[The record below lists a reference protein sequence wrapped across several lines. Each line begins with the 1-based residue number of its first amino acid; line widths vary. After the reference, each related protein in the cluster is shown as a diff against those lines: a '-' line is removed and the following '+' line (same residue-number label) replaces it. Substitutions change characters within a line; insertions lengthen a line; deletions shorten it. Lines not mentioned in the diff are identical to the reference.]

1 MNACCF
7 GQSSFAIYK
16 FSLRIYLLWIDLCV
30 FGVVDIKTQANYQ
43 LMDDNFV
50 GLIFSCFNED
60 PQDKVFHIWITLYLY
75 NWYSLFVDPSNQLGL
90 HNLFT

>member
-1 MNACCF
+1 M
-7 GQSSFAIYK
+7 
-16 FSLRIYLLWIDLCV
+16 WIDLCV
-30 FGVVDIKTQANYQ
+30 FGIVDIKTQANYQ

-75 NWYSLFVDPSNQLGL
+75 NWYGLFVHLSNQLGL
-90 HNLFT
+90 RDLYCLPKKIYGQYRLFWAYRNIY